1 MSVNG
6 KSEERVRRNGVVK
19 KSFLAAFPKTIPIMT
34 GFLFLGMSYG
44 IYMKVSGFSFVYP
57 LCMSM
62 VIFGGSLEFVAVT
75 MLLGSFAPLQT
86 FLMALMIQ
94 ARHLFYGISLVEKYK
109 GMGKIK
115 PYLIFG
121 LTDETY
127 SLVCNTSDEIDHKDR
142 KLYFGLVTLMDH
154 CYWITG
160 CTLGAILGGLIKFS
174 TEGIDFVLTAL
185 FVSILVDQWL
195 NTKQHI
201 PALTGAAATALCLAI
216 FGPDNFLIP
225 SMIVITA
232 MLLGLRKKV
241 E

>member
-1 MSVNG
+1 MN
-6 KSEERVRRNGVVK
+6 KSIIK
-19 KSFLAAFPKTIPIMT
+19 KAFTDTIPVMT
-34 GFLFLGMSYG
+34 GYLALG
-44 IYMKVSGFSFVYP
+44 IGFGVLLRTGGYP
-57 LCMSM
+57 WYWAPIMAVCIFAGSM
-62 VIFGGSLEFVAVT
+62 QYVAVT
-75 MLLGSFAPLQT
+75 LLTGGANIITTAITTL
-86 FLMALMIQ
+86 LVN

-109 GMGKIK
+109 SMGKIK

-127 SLVCNTSDEIDHKDR
+127 SLVCSTSDEIEHKDR

-201 PALTGAAATALCLAI
+201 PAITGAVATALCLAI

-241 E
+241 K

>member
-1 MSVNG
+1 MN
-6 KSEERVRRNGVVK
+6 KSIIK
-19 KSFLAAFPKTIPIMT
+19 KAFTDTIPVMT
-34 GFLFLGMSYG
+34 GYLALG
-44 IYMKVSGFSFVYP
+44 IGFGVLLRTGGYP
-57 LCMSM
+57 WYWAPIMAVCIFAGSM
-62 VIFGGSLEFVAVT
+62 QYVAVT
-75 MLLGSFAPLQT
+75 LLTGGANIITTAITTL
-86 FLMALMIQ
+86 LVN

-127 SLVCNTSDEIDHKDR
+127 SLVCSTSDEIEHKDR

-201 PALTGAAATALCLAI
+201 PAITGAVATALCLAI

-241 E
+241 K